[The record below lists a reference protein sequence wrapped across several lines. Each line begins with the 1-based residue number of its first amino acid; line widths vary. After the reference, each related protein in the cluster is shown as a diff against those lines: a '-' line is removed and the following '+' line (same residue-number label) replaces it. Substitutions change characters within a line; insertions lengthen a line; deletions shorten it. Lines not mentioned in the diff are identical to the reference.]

1 MLSTYFI
8 QKFLKQVIK
17 PKSTIALGTSSIS
30 LQILKELAVH
40 NIIKELDLKIVPT
53 STDIA
58 HLAHEFHLHLSP
70 INHKIDL
77 CIDFA
82 DYADSYFNY
91 IKTNTQSLIRDKM
104 IARYAKEN
112 YVFVYQQDFNAEN
125 IPAIPLEVS
134 RFGTHLIE
142 KELYAFGEAKIR
154 TTKLGQRYKT
164 LETNYIID
172 LKLNTK
178 ILDFDDLDYK
188 LNTTPGILETG
199 LFVSYADKL
208 FTVNKTI
215 IKEELNKIRNGEK

>member
-8 QKFLKQVIK
+8 QKFLKQKIV
-17 PKSTIALGTSSIS
+17 PKSTIALGTSSVS
-30 LQILKELAVH
+30 LQVLKELAIH
-40 NIIKELDLKIVPT
+40 NVINDLDLKLVPT

-58 HLAHEFHLHLSP
+58 HLAHEFNIRLSP

-91 IKTNTQSLIRDKM
+91 IKTSTQSLIRDKM
-104 IARYAKEN
+104 VAKYAKEN
-112 YVFVYQQDFNAEN
+112 MVFAYEEDFNAQN

-142 KELYAFGEAKIR
+142 KELFAFGDAKIR

-188 LNTTPGILETG
+188 LNTIPGILETG

-208 FTVNKTI
+208 FTVNKTK
-215 IKEELNKIRNGEK
+215 IKEELNKIR